1 MYKDENT
8 REAKYMKNTVFI
20 LGVSLALLFTAC
32 SKSAGQEEEVSVNDA
47 GETASDENMLDRNM
61 ETNDSDDAATGY
73 EGEWYRTD
81 VASYRWARIVISD
94 WKEGESFDVTL
105 DAMYSSKS
113 GVAEGTATFIE
124 EDTAVLYDED
134 LEAFVQNIDGDN
146 GIYFHFLEDSIEVT
160 HAAFV
165 GDWFGGGGGAAGTY
179 IQGEVEY
186 TNCTDVS
193 EIFTEN
199 ELEQIQELLGEKY
212 DPLFKDL
219 IEFGEIKEYPFD
231 KVCMWMAYSPNYSER
246 CYITIYEDGQIY
258 IEYIERHF
266 DSDAEKEFYT
276 NSENAEMPDDE
287 LFSVEWEEIKALDV
301 PEDMLA
307 YWMVLN
313 SKMPFVSYDEGNQ
326 EFYWDKYLWT
336 HGSPDEG
343 DRERWTDYDEF
354 VLADLNNDG
363 GNELILYYGGLGFVE
378 VFHYEDNA
386 VYGFQS
392 GARHMNPVYTNGI
405 YGGSDSADHGYYSR
419 LTELDKDGYTE
430 EMVAEAR
437 YSYVGDSDYEIGG
450 ISVSQEEYKEFQQN
464 IEETGQ
470 AEDIPYVGLDACLL
484 GGLSEEELYMVKHV
498 DVLPMTDTPSYPM
511 EPEIRQAYYDV
522 LTGGKELISVTDDR
536 QMFYLDDDQ
545 QQNGKRILY
554 FSIVDMDQDGIY
566 EVVLSCSFD
575 TTQILHYADGEVYS
589 YQYDYSYGGYGKEI
603 GAMSNQ
609 GIFEMGSIYENRT
622 TTYYYGKI
630 VSFTE
635 DGCDIREVG
644 QSDDW
649 QGDWYDRI
657 NDDRIRYHYFSEEL
671 VEQYLGN

>member
-1 MYKDENT
+1 
-8 REAKYMKNTVFI
+8 MKNTVFI
-20 LGVSLALLFTAC
+20 LGISLALLFTAC
-32 SKSAGQEEEVSVNDA
+32 SGQDGKEEVSVNA
-47 GETASDENMLDRNM
+47 VSEIMSDKNMPDEYISDGNM
-61 ETNDSDDAATGY
+61 ETNASDDAATGY

-81 VASYRWARIVISD
+81 VASYQWARIVISD
-94 WKEGESFDVTL
+94 WKEGESFEVTL
-105 DAMYSSKS
+105 DVTYSSYS
-113 GVAEGTATFIE
+113 GTAEGTATFIE

-134 LEAFVQNIDGDN
+134 LEASLRNKDGDH

-160 HAAFV
+160 HDAHVRA
-165 GDWFGGGGGAAGTY
+165 WFGGGGMSTAAGTY

-212 DPLFKDL
+212 DPLFKNL

-246 CYITIYEDGQIY
+246 CYITIYEDGRIS

-276 NSENAEMPDDE
+276 NSENEEMPDDE

-313 SKMPFVSYDEGNQ
+313 SKMPFISYDEGNQ
-326 EFYWDKYLWT
+326 EFYWDEYSW
-336 HGSPDEG
+336 HYGSPCG
-343 DRERWTDYDEF
+343 DPREKWADYDEF

-363 GNELILYYGGLGFVE
+363 GNELILYYGGVGYAA
-378 VFHYEDNA
+378 VFHYEDNS

-392 GARHMNPVYTNGI
+392 VFRHMNPVYMNGV
-405 YGGSDSADHGYYSR
+405 YGGSDSAAHGYYSR
-419 LTELDKDGYTE
+419 LTELDKDGYAE
-430 EMVAEAR
+430 ETAAEAR

-450 ISVSQEEYKEFQQN
+450 ISVSQEEYEEFQQN
-464 IEETGQ
+464 LEETGR
-470 AEDIPYVGLDACLL
+470 AEDIPCVGLDACLL
-484 GGLSEEELYMVKHV
+484 GGLPEEELYMLKHAEAV
-498 DVLPMTDTPSYPM
+498 PMTDTVSYPM

-522 LTGGKELISVTDDR
+522 LTGRQELISVTDAQQR
-536 QMFYLDDDQ
+536 FYLDDYQ
-545 QQNGKRILY
+545 QQNGKGILY

-566 EVVLSCSFD
+566 EVVLSGSHE
-575 TTQILHYADGEVYS
+575 TTQILHYADGDVYS
-589 YQYDYSYGGYGKEI
+589 YQYHYGGYGDDEI
-603 GAMSNQ
+603 GIMSNQ
-609 GIFEMGSIYENRT
+609 GIFEMGSIYEDRK
-622 TTYYYGKI
+622 TTYHYGKI

-644 QSDDW
+644 QSDEW
-649 QGDWYDRI
+649 RGDWYDRI
-657 NDDRIRYHYFSEEL
+657 NADRIRYHYFSEEL
-671 VEQYLGN
+671 LERYLGN

>member
-1 MYKDENT
+1 
-8 REAKYMKNTVFI
+8 MKHTVFI
-20 LGVSLALLFTAC
+20 LAVSLALLFTAC
-32 SKSAGQEEEVSVNDA
+32 SKSVGQDEVSVNAA
-47 GETASDENMLDRNM
+47 GEIKSDENMLDGNM
-61 ETNDSDDAATGY
+61 EIDDSDDTATGY

-81 VASYRWARIVISD
+81 VASYQWAKIVISD

-105 DAMYSSKS
+105 DVTYTLYS

-134 LEAFVQNIDGDN
+134 LEAFVKNIDGDN

-199 ELEQIQELLGEKY
+199 ELEQIQELLGENY
-212 DPLFKDL
+212 DPLFKNL

-231 KVCMWMAYSPNYSER
+231 KVCMWMAYRPNSSER
-246 CYITIYEDGQIY
+246 CYITIYEDGRIY

-266 DSDAEKEFYT
+266 DSEAEKEFYT
-276 NSENAEMPDDE
+276 NSKNEEMPDDE
-287 LFSVEWEEIKALDV
+287 LLSVEWEEIKALDI

-313 SKMPFVSYDEGNQ
+313 SKMPFISYDEGNQ
-326 EFYWDKYLWT
+326 EFYWDEYSW
-336 HGSPDEG
+336 HYGSPGEDGLES
-343 DRERWTDYDEF
+343 TEF
-354 VLADLNNDG
+354 VVVDLNNDG
-363 GNELILYYGGLGFVE
+363 RNEIILFYGMGMSE

-392 GARHMNPVYTNGI
+392 GLRHMNPVYMNGI
-405 YGGSDSADHGYYSR
+405 YGGSDSAAHGYYSR
-419 LTELDKDGYTE
+419 LTELDKDGYAE
-430 EMVAEAR
+430 ETAAEAW
-437 YSYVGDSDYEIGG
+437 YNYVGDSDYEIGG
-450 ISVSQEEYKEFQQN
+450 KSVSQEEYEEFQQN
-464 IEETGQ
+464 IEGTGQ

-498 DVLPMTDTPSYPM
+498 EVLPMTDTPSYPM
-511 EPEIRQAYYDV
+511 EPGIRQAYYDV
-522 LTGGKELISVTDDR
+522 LTGRKELISVMDDQ
-536 QMFYLDDDQ
+536 QMFYLDDYQ
-545 QQNGKRILY
+545 QQNGTKILY

-575 TTQILHYADGEVYS
+575 TTQILHYADGDVYS
-589 YQYDYSYGGYGKEI
+589 YQYDYRYGGYGKEI

-630 VSFTE
+630 VSFSE
-635 DGCDIREVG
+635 DGCDIQEVG
-644 QSDDW
+644 QSDERR
-649 QGDWYDRI
+649 GDWYDSI

-671 VEQYLGN
+671 IEQYFR

>member
-1 MYKDENT
+1 
-8 REAKYMKNTVFI
+8 MKHTICI
-20 LGVSLALLFTAC
+20 LGISLALLFTAC
-32 SKSAGQEEEVSVNDA
+32 SKSAGQEEVSINAA
-47 GETASDENMLDRNM
+47 GEITSDENMLDGNM
-61 ETNDSDDAATGY
+61 EMNDSDDAATGY
-73 EGEWYRTD
+73 EGEWYRTG
-81 VASYRWARIVISD
+81 VASYQWARIVISD

-105 DAMYSSKS
+105 DVTYTLYS

-124 EDTAVLYDED
+124 EDTAVLYDG
-134 LEAFVQNIDGDN
+134 NKDGGH

-160 HAAFV
+160 HDADVRA
-165 GDWFGGGGGAAGTY
+165 WFGGGGISTAAGTY

-199 ELEQIQELLGEKY
+199 ELEQIQELLGERY
-212 DPLFKDL
+212 DPLFKNL

-231 KVCMWMAYSPNYSER
+231 KVCMWMAYRPNSSER
-246 CYITIYEDGQIY
+246 CYITIYEDGRIY
-258 IEYIERHF
+258 IEYIEKC
-266 DSDAEKEFYT
+266 SDPDGEKVFYT

-287 LFSVEWEEIKALDV
+287 LLSVEWEEIKALDI

-307 YWMVLN
+307 YWMVIN
-313 SKMPFVSYDEGNQ
+313 SKMPFISYDEGNQ
-326 EFYWDKYLWT
+326 EFYWDEYSWR
-336 HGSPDEG
+336 HGTPCVD
-343 DRERWTDYDEF
+343 DRERFADYDEF
-354 VLADLNNDG
+354 VVVDLNNDG
-363 GNELILYYGGLGFVE
+363 RNELILYYGMGMTE

-392 GARHMNPVYTNGI
+392 VLRHMGSVYTNGI
-405 YGGSDSADHGYYSR
+405 YMGSDSADHGYYSR

-430 EMVAEAR
+430 ETAAEAE

-450 ISVSQEEYKEFQQN
+450 ISVSQEEYEEFAQN

-484 GGLSEEELYMVKHV
+484 GGLSEDELYMVKHV
-498 DVLPMTDTPSYPM
+498 EVLPMTDTPSYPM

-536 QMFYLDDDQ
+536 QRFYLDDYQ
-545 QQNGKRILY
+545 QQNGMGILY

-566 EVVLSCSFD
+566 EVVLSCSHD

-589 YQYDYSYGGYGKEI
+589 YQYDSDYGRYGNVI

-609 GIFEMGSIYENRT
+609 GIFEMGSIHEDYK

-635 DGCDIREVG
+635 DGCSIQEVG

-649 QGDWYDRI
+649 RGDWYDRI
-657 NDDRIRYHYFSEEL
+657 NDDRIRYHYFSEGL
-671 VEQYLGN
+671 IEQYFR

>member
-8 REAKYMKNTVFI
+8 RETKYMKNTVFI

-32 SKSAGQEEEVSVNDA
+32 SKSAGQEEVSVNAA
-47 GETASDENMLDRNM
+47 GEITSDENMLDGNM
-61 ETNDSDDAATGY
+61 ETDDPDDVAVGY

-81 VASYRWARIVISD
+81 VASYQWARIVISD

-124 EDTAVLYDED
+124 EDMAVLYDED
-134 LEAFVQNIDGDN
+134 LETNLQNKDGDH

-160 HAAFV
+160 HDAYV
-165 GDWFGGGGGAAGTY
+165 RSWFGGGGGAAGTY

-212 DPLFKDL
+212 DPLFKNL

-231 KVCMWMAYSPNYSER
+231 KVCMWMAYSPDYSER

-276 NSENAEMPDDE
+276 NSKNAEMPDDE
-287 LFSVEWEEIKALDV
+287 LLSVEWEEIKALDI

-313 SKMPFVSYDEGNQ
+313 SKMPFISYGEGNQ
-326 EFYWDKYLWT
+326 EFYWDEYFWLY
-336 HGSPDEG
+336 GSPSGD

-363 GNELILYYGGLGFVE
+363 GNELILYYGGVGYAE

-392 GARHMNPVYTNGI
+392 VFRHMNPVYTNGI
-405 YGGSDSADHGYYSR
+405 YGGSDSAAHGYYSQ
-419 LTELDKDGYTE
+419 LTELDKDGYAE
-430 EMVAEAR
+430 ETVAEFW
-437 YSYVGDSDYEIGG
+437 SGNVDNIVYEIGG
-450 ISVSQEEYKEFQQN
+450 VSVSQEEYEEFQQN
-464 IEETGQ
+464 IEETGR

-498 DVLPMTDTPSYPM
+498 EVLPMNDSLSYPM
-511 EPEIRQAYYDV
+511 EPEIRQAYYGV
-522 LTGGKELISVTDDR
+522 LTGEKELISVTDDQQR
-536 QMFYLDDDQ
+536 FYLDDYQ
-545 QQNGKRILY
+545 KQNGKSILY

-566 EVVLSCSFD
+566 EVVLSCSHD
-575 TTQILHYADGEVYS
+575 TTQILHYADGDVYS
-589 YQYDYSYGGYGKEI
+589 YRYHYGGYGDDEI
-603 GAMSNQ
+603 GIMSNQ
-609 GIFEMGSIYENRT
+609 GIFEMGSIYEDRK
-622 TTYYYGKI
+622 TTYHYGKI

-635 DGCDIREVG
+635 DGCDIQEVG
-644 QSDDW
+644 QSDERR
-649 QGDWYDRI
+649 GDWYDRI

-671 VEQYLGN
+671 IEQYFR

>member
-1 MYKDENT
+1 
-8 REAKYMKNTVFI
+8 MKHTVFI
-20 LGVSLALLFTAC
+20 LGISLALLFTAC
-32 SKSAGQEEEVSVNDA
+32 SKSAGQEEVSANAA
-47 GETASDENMLDRNM
+47 GEITSDENMLDGNM
-61 ETNDSDDAATGY
+61 ETDDAATGY

-81 VASYRWARIVISD
+81 VASYQWAKIVISD

-105 DAMYSSKS
+105 DVTYTLYS

-134 LEAFVQNIDGDN
+134 LEAYLQNKDGDH

-160 HAAFV
+160 HGANVRA
-165 GDWFGGGGGAAGTY
+165 WFGGGGISTAAGTY

-212 DPLFKDL
+212 DPLFKNL

-231 KVCMWMAYSPNYSER
+231 KVCMWMAYRPNSSER
-246 CYITIYEDGQIY
+246 CYITIYEDGRIY
-258 IEYIERHF
+258 IEYIEKC
-266 DSDAEKEFYT
+266 SDPDGEKEFYT
-276 NSENAEMPDDE
+276 NSENAEMSDDE
-287 LFSVEWEEIKALDV
+287 LLSVEWEEIKALDI

-313 SKMPFVSYDEGNQ
+313 SKMPFISYDEGNQ
-326 EFYWDKYLWT
+326 EFYWDEYLW
-336 HGSPDEG
+336 HYGSPCVVE
-343 DRERWTDYDEF
+343 RERFADYDEF
-354 VLADLNNDG
+354 VVVDLNNDG
-363 GNELILYYGGLGFVE
+363 RNELILFYGMGMAE

-392 GARHMNPVYTNGI
+392 VLRHINPVYTNGI
-405 YGGSDSADHGYYSR
+405 YMGSDSAAHGYYSQ

-430 EMVAEAR
+430 ETVAEFWSGNVDDIA
-437 YSYVGDSDYEIGG
+437 YEIGG
-450 ISVSQEEYKEFQQN
+450 VSVSQEEYEEFVQN
-464 IEETGQ
+464 IEETGR

-498 DVLPMTDTPSYPM
+498 EVLPMADTPSYPM
-511 EPEIRQAYYDV
+511 DTEIKQAYYDV
-522 LTGGKELISVTDDR
+522 LTGGKELISVTDD
-536 QMFYLDDDQ
+536 QQSFYLDDYQ
-545 QQNGKRILY
+545 QQNGKSILY

-566 EVVLSCSFD
+566 EVVLSCSPD
-575 TTQILHYADGEVYS
+575 TTQILHYADGDVYS
-589 YQYDYSYGGYGKEI
+589 YRYHYGGSGDDEI
-603 GAMSNQ
+603 GIMSNQ
-609 GIFEMGSIYENRT
+609 GIFEMGSIFEDRKI
-622 TTYYYGKI
+622 TYHYGKI

-644 QSDDW
+644 QSDEW

-657 NDDRIRYHYFSEEL
+657 NDDRIRYHYFSEEMI
-671 VEQYLGN
+671 EQYFR

>member
-1 MYKDENT
+1 
-8 REAKYMKNTVFI
+8 MKNTIFI
-20 LGVSLALLFTAC
+20 LGISLALLFTAC
-32 SKSAGQEEEVSVNDA
+32 SGQDIQEEVSVNA
-47 GETASDENMLDRNM
+47 VSEIMSDENMPDENISDGNM
-61 ETNDSDDAATGY
+61 ETNDPDDAAAGY
-73 EGEWYRTD
+73 EGEWYRTG
-81 VASYRWARIVISD
+81 VASYQWARIVISD

-105 DAMYSSKS
+105 DVTYSSYS
-113 GVAEGTATFIE
+113 GTAEGTATFIE

-134 LEAFVQNIDGDN
+134 LEAYLQNKDGDH

-160 HAAFV
+160 HDAHVRA
-165 GDWFGGGGGAAGTY
+165 WFGGGGISTAAGTY

-231 KVCMWMAYSPNYSER
+231 KVRMWMAYSPNSFER
-246 CYITIYEDGQIY
+246 CYITIYEDGRIS

-276 NSENAEMPDDE
+276 NSGNAEMPDDE
-287 LFSVEWEEIKALDV
+287 LLSVEWEEIKALDI

-313 SKMPFVSYDEGNQ
+313 SKMPFISYDEGNQ
-326 EFYWDKYLWT
+326 EFYWDEYSW
-336 HGSPDEG
+336 HYGSPCGDGREG
-343 DRERWTDYDEF
+343 FSDYDEF

-363 GNELILYYGGLGFVE
+363 ENELILYYGGVGYAA

-392 GARHMNPVYTNGI
+392 AFRHMNPVYMNGV

-419 LTELDKDGYTE
+419 LTELDKDGYAE
-430 EMVAEAR
+430 ETAAEAR
-437 YSYVGDSDYEIGG
+437 YSYVGDSEYEIGG
-450 ISVSQEEYKEFQQN
+450 ISVSQEEYEEFQQN
-464 IEETGQ
+464 LEETGQ

-484 GGLSEEELYMVKHV
+484 GGLPEEELYMLKHAEAV
-498 DVLPMTDTPSYPM
+498 PMTDTASYPM

-522 LTGGKELISVTDDR
+522 LTGEKELISVTDDR
-536 QMFYLDDDQ
+536 QRFYLDDYQ
-545 QQNGKRILY
+545 QQNGARILY

-566 EVVLSCSFD
+566 EVVLSCSHE
-575 TTQILHYADGEVYS
+575 TTQILHYADGDVYS
-589 YQYDYSYGGYGKEI
+589 YQYDYCYGGYGKVI

-609 GIFEMGSIYENRT
+609 GIFEMGSSYDQK

-644 QSDDW
+644 QSDEW

-657 NDDRIRYHYFSEEL
+657 NDDRIRYYYFSEEL
-671 VEQYLGN
+671 IGQYLGN